1 MEVTKMDL
9 SGTLRG
15 GCSECLC
22 SQYHR
27 TVCLIQLSPEI
38 PIGACVDCWHR
49 PASHGE
55 LERAVENSEYP
66 PACSELAIASTAS
79 LDVLGSREQ
88 ESSSPEC
95 SLLPL
100 LEIKT
105 EFEECPISPPPR
117 SLAVASSQDLS
128 SAVVPAVPAAPRQIN
143 LPAPQDCRGRWKHG
157 LPPLCSSLNPLLFGE
172 PLDEERRKTLVSKLR
187 DDLIHFLDTNHLVLS
202 GSSATIRWSYN
213 SLGKALA
220 SAYPNMVLDKPGA
233 KPFSRSSGIHGPF
246 IRRLACTR
254 KMRRLRAL
262 KAKKDPQQT
271 P

>member
-1 MEVTKMDL
+1 MDL

-105 EFEECPISPPPR
+105 EFEECPMSPPPS
-117 SLAVASSQDLS
+117 SLAVASSQDSS
-128 SAVVPAVPAAPRQIN
+128 SAVLPAVPAAPRQIN
-143 LPAPQDCRGRWKHG
+143 LPSFP
-157 LPPLCSSLNPLLFGE
+157 
-172 PLDEERRKTLVSKLR
+172 
-187 DDLIHFLDTNHLVLS
+187 
-202 GSSATIRWSYN
+202 
-213 SLGKALA
+213 
-220 SAYPNMVLDKPGA
+220 
-233 KPFSRSSGIHGPF
+233 
-246 IRRLACTR
+246 
-254 KMRRLRAL
+254 
-262 KAKKDPQQT
+262 
-271 P
+271 